1 MIQAKAY
8 WKNNNFLI
16 VFAFFSFLFLAS
28 LIDDKAMGYDVSLFV
43 KWAQA
48 IKMNGISM
56 IYHPENTVD
65 YLPGFL
71 YVLQIYTW
79 FVNDINAI
87 PQTIHFVKL
96 VPLFFEILAVLLMCS
111 FFKTKIQQTFYFY
124 LGALNVAYFY
134 NTMAWFQIDGW
145 VASMMF
151 FSVFAALN
159 NRLFGSLVLFV
170 LAVNIKFQAII
181 VLPVLGL
188 YWLSQIKTFKQLLSA
203 IMIVVI
209 SELLILSPFLVNGSA
224 SVVFQNVFNTYN
236 LFPYVSLNA
245 RNFWMLIVENPR
257 FLDDSNLLGFLPY
270 KTWGL
275 ILFSVSSLCLII
287 SLVMVLF
294 KQGIKDK
301 AKSQMLVLSSVLAC
315 FYFFYFNTQMHER
328 YIHYAF
334 PFVMYYS
341 FRYKTLGLY
350 LVFSIASFL
359 NLESLLFNLNYWDA
373 NSILMSHRFITI
385 LFTIAVVLFSI
396 KWVQL
401 LKSTLTNKT

>member
-1 MIQAKAY
+1 
-8 WKNNNFLI
+8 L
-16 VFAFFSFLFLAS
+16 AF

-43 KWAQA
+43 KWAKA
-48 IKMNGISM
+48 IKMNGISL
-56 IYHPENTVD
+56 IYQPENTVD

-79 FVNDINAI
+79 FVNDVNAI
-87 PQTIHFVKL
+87 PQTIHYVKL
-96 VPLFFEILAVLLMCS
+96 VPLFFEILSILVMCS
-111 FFKTKIQQTFYFY
+111 YFKTKIQQTFFFL
-124 LGALNVAYFY
+124 LGAFNVAYFY

-159 NRLFGSLVLFV
+159 NRLFWSLLLFMI
-170 LAVNIKFQAII
+170 AINIKFQAII

-188 YWLSQIKTFKQLLSA
+188 FWLSQINTFKQLLIA
-203 IMIVVI
+203 ILIVVVT
-209 SELLILSPFLVNGSA
+209 ELLILSPFIVNGSA

-245 RNFWMLIVENPR
+245 RNIWMLIVENPR
-257 FLDDSNLLGFLPY
+257 FLDDSSLLGFLPY

-275 ILFSVSSLCLII
+275 ILFCLSSLSVVIP
-287 SLVMVLF
+287 LVITLLKKGIKEKSKVQMVL
-294 KQGIKDK
+294 
-301 AKSQMLVLSSVLAC
+301 LSSLLAC
-315 FYFFYFNTQMHER
+315 FCFFYFNTQMHER

-341 FRYKTLGLY
+341 FRFNTLGLY

-385 LFTIAVVLFSI
+385 LFSMVLLLFSL
-396 KWVQL
+396 KWIQL
-401 LKSTLTNKT
+401 LKSTLTNKA

>member
-8 WKNNNFLI
+8 WKNYSFLI
-16 VFAFFSFLFLAS
+16 VLAFFSFLFLAS

-48 IKMNGISM
+48 IKMNGISL
-56 IYHPENTVD
+56 IYQPENTVD

-79 FVNDINAI
+79 FVNDVDAI
-87 PQTIHFVKL
+87 PQTIHYVKL
-96 VPLFFEILAVLLMCS
+96 VPLFFEILSILVMCS
-111 FFKTKIQQTFYFY
+111 YFKTKIQQIFFFL
-124 LGALNVAYFY
+124 LGVFNVAYFY

-159 NRLFGSLVLFV
+159 NRLFWSLFLFMI
-170 LAVNIKFQAII
+170 AINIKFQAII

-188 YWLSQIKTFKQLLSA
+188 FWLSQIKTFKQLLTT
-203 IMIVVI
+203 ILIVVVT
-209 SELLILSPFLVNGSA
+209 ELLILSPFIVNGSA

-245 RNFWMLIVENPR
+245 RNIWMLIVENPR
-257 FLDDSNLLGFLPY
+257 FLDDSSLLGFLPY

-275 ILFSVSSLCLII
+275 ILFSVSSLCVII
-287 SLVMVLF
+287 PLVMVLF
-294 KQGIKDK
+294 KQRINDN
-301 AKSQMLVLSSVLAC
+301 AKVQMVLLSSLLAC
-315 FYFFYFNTQMHER
+315 FCFFYFNTQMHER

-341 FRYKTLGLY
+341 FRFKTLGLY

-373 NSILMSHRFITI
+373 NSILMSHRFITL
-385 LFTIAVVLFSI
+385 LFTLVLALFSL
-396 KWVQL
+396 KWFQL
-401 LKSTLTNKT
+401 VKSTLINKA

>member
-8 WKNNNFLI
+8 WKNYSFLI
-16 VFAFFSFLFLAS
+16 VLAFFSFLFLAS

-48 IKMNGISM
+48 IKMNGISL
-56 IYHPENTVD
+56 IYQPENTVD

-79 FVNDINAI
+79 FVNDVNAI
-87 PQTIHFVKL
+87 PQTIHYVKL
-96 VPLFFEILAVLLMCS
+96 VPLFFEILSILVMCS
-111 FFKTKIQQTFYFY
+111 YFKTKIQQTFFFL
-124 LGALNVAYFY
+124 LGVFNVAYFY

-159 NRLFGSLVLFV
+159 NRLFWSLFLFMI
-170 LAVNIKFQAII
+170 AINIKFQAII

-188 YWLSQIKTFKQLLSA
+188 FWLSQIKTFKQFLTTIL
-203 IMIVVI
+203 IVVVT
-209 SELLILSPFLVNGSA
+209 ELLILSPFIVNGSA

-245 RNFWMLIVENPR
+245 RNIWMLIVENPR
-257 FLDDSNLLGFLPY
+257 FLDDSSLLGFLPY

-275 ILFSVSSLCLII
+275 ILFSVSSLCVII
-287 SLVMVLF
+287 PLVMVLF
-294 KQGIKDK
+294 KQKINDK
-301 AKSQMLVLSSVLAC
+301 AKVQMVLLSSLLAC

-341 FRYKTLGLY
+341 FRYKALGLY

-373 NSILMSHRFITI
+373 NSILMSHRFITL
-385 LFTIAVVLFSI
+385 LFTLVLALFSL
-396 KWVQL
+396 KWFQL
-401 LKSTLTNKT
+401 VKSTLINKA